1 MAQKEGESRRERDYK
16 VSNMEM
22 SLRTTPGSSDSGN
35 EFIFVC
41 CFILSPQKHL
51 RIAEFA
57 PSALHYTDVPRT
69 YPDISI
75 NEVGEHRS
83 SGVIYVKLHAIE
95 LYSMKWRII
104 TGCEMH

>member
-1 MAQKEGESRRERDYK
+1 MAQKEGERGGKIDYK

-22 SLRTTPGSSDSGN
+22 SLRTTPGSSDSDD

-41 CFILSPQKHL
+41 CFISSPRMDL

-57 PSALHYTDVPRT
+57 PSALHYTDVSRT

-75 NEVGEHRS
+75 NEVGEHRCR
-83 SGVIYVKLHAIE
+83 GVIYVELHAIE
-95 LYSMKWRII
+95 PYMY
-104 TGCEMH
+104 EMENHYRM

>member
-1 MAQKEGESRRERDYK
+1 MAQKEGESDYK

-22 SLRTTPGSSDSGN
+22 SLRTTPGSSVD

-41 CFILSPQKHL
+41 CFISSPQMDL

-57 PSALHYTDVPRT
+57 PSALHYTDVSRT

-75 NEVGEHRS
+75 NEVGEHPSR
-83 SGVIYVKLHAIE
+83 GVIYVELHAIE